1 MPTITCTDKQLD
13 LIETCVEAMF
23 RLTMGQAKDVIEA
36 YEAIAKRIVS
46 PDDREDIEKLIR
58 QRIFPELV
66 SKSVGGFAAYSFN
79 SPEIGGGRILGE
91 MVKVMQN
98 YRAKR
103 DNHPSLLVT
112 HDKPMKVSNE
122 PLITVGEQ

>member
-36 YEAIAKRIVS
+36 YEGISKRIVT
-46 PDDREDIEKLIR
+46 REDAAKIESAIR
-58 QRIFPELV
+58 FLIFPELV